1 MAQSR
6 DENPSR
12 IELVVLA
19 CLSQSKPPAEV
30 EIGEAL
36 QQLALPN
43 ESVEA
48 ARRRVGEI
56 FALFSHRAWVTSDG
70 DTARRRRRKETSGP
84 PLRLLTEAGKRVLR
98 SAFNLSRV
106 PTWAQVR
113 DRHLPALVVG
123 VAPGSEAAKKA
134 CTESAL
140 TAAVLGA
147 RFGIRNVLTPM
158 EVCDAVIADT
168 LGMPRGKLTLDR
180 LRAHVLQRGITGPAD
195 DAPSPEVRGYAGK
208 LATWIAAKAVGANGT
223 KPRMARALAK
233 RWVSSEANPLAAS
246 TGQTTDDSP
255 NHATVI
261 TPPNAFVL
269 PGGAARDSAVI
280 AGSGHTVGGKPPPIE
295 GAGTKPSDGPR
306 AAGSQQAQT
315 AGTQSG
321 NKVEAA
327 GSTRP
332 SPPNEG
338 RGNEAKSIPPGPP
351 PQSAPSNTLLDAVRD
366 AIPRIGADG
375 RFGEKVYVSA
385 IWRTIDRERRSGGI
399 TLDNFKRW
407 LVGANRDGKLV
418 LARADLIAAMDAKQ
432 VRESEI
438 NDRGATFHFVLD
450 QRNGT
455 SVSQRES
462 HAR

>member
-6 DENPSR
+6 DEIPSR

-48 ARRRVGEI
+48 ARRRASEI
-56 FALFSHRAWVTSDG
+56 LAVFVQRAWVTSDG
-70 DTARRRRRKETSGP
+70 DSPRRRRRKEVSGP
-84 PLRLLTEAGKRVLR
+84 SPRLLTEAGKRVLR
-98 SAFNLSRV
+98 TAFDLSRV

-113 DRHLPALVVG
+113 DKHFPARALG
-123 VAPGSEAAKKA
+123 VNPGSEQAEEA
-134 CTESAL
+134 CTETAM

-147 RFGIRNVLTPM
+147 RFGIRGALAPM
-158 EVCDAVIADT
+158 EVCDAVIADA

-180 LRAHVLQRGITGPAD
+180 LRAHVLQRGISGPTD

-208 LATWIAAKAVGANGT
+208 LAAWIAGKAVGANGAHGT
-223 KPRMARALAK
+223 KARMARALAR
-233 RWVSSEANPLAAS
+233 RWVSSETQPLGAPDQGTAFAQNGLVVMAGGAGNTAAIAGAGHS
-246 TGQTTDDSP
+246 IGARQP
-255 NHATVI
+255 
-261 TPPNAFVL
+261 
-269 PGGAARDSAVI
+269 PGGGAV
-280 AGSGHTVGGKPPPIE
+280 AM
-295 GAGTKPSDGPR
+295 GTKPGDGQGTHSSPSTPGGGAPSHGGKTGQVEVAAPAAPR
-306 AAGSQQAQT
+306 SGEAKGNEGT
-315 AGTQSG
+315 KPAGTAPQ
-321 NKVEAA
+321 
-327 GSTRP
+327 
-332 SPPNEG
+332 PP
-338 RGNEAKSIPPGPP
+338 
-351 PQSAPSNTLLDAVRD
+351 NTLLEAVRE

-385 IWRTIDRERRSGGI
+385 IWRTIDRDRKSGGI
-399 TLDNFKRW
+399 SLDNFKRW
-407 LVGANRDGKLV
+407 LVSANRDGKLV

-432 VRESEI
+432 VSESEI

-450 QRNGT
+450 PRNGA